1 MNINSKE
8 ISNKIENNLP
18 MNNNIK
24 EEDKISSNVSNSFPL
39 MNYEYITKG
48 RKTVYNSSKINLQS
62 PKKENPSRSKRMTLL
77 GKKDIDIQMNKKNS
91 ELFSFGKHFLD
102 SSKKRNINESR
113 IDDDNNQNLNH
124 KKLIKRIAMQLKKRV
139 RLPTCKIIKVYL
151 PYREL
156 IFRIANGIKKNFN
169 QKKFEEKYKKKERVK
184 FGPTLIKK
192 DESIDSKK
200 REIISQANNINENDE
215 NINLLLNIEDSIQNQ
230 NYINQFETFLYKNKI
245 ELSNDK
251 LPVFKSDKNKY
262 LLLNLY
268 FWIKYIKYICQKY
281 KEELSFFNYM
291 NFIDF
296 FYTWIDD
303 TKYDCTIFN
312 KLIIEQMELN
322 FTKDKINNFLLIHK
336 LKNLDDLFLRYKKLN
351 TSNCLIEIKNIGNCE
366 CPSCQEVKQKVI
378 NYNDKNIYI
387 SYSEENNLSFQK
399 FNEIIKYPQTKT
411 LIDKNQE
418 NLTLN
423 DNSTQKRITN
433 YFRCSLELNKKKE
446 EKKLFLNYTDKKLT
460 DYFYYKK
467 EKVEVQNK
475 KEKEKDKSIK
485 KSNKKSSEKNKSR
498 STSNNKVNQKKK
510 KSNKKDKIKEI
521 RELLNIDY

>member
-8 ISNKIENNLP
+8 ISNKIDNKHS
-18 MNNNIK
+18 MNNYIK
-24 EEDKISSNVSNSFPL
+24 EEDKSSSNLSNSFPL

-91 ELFSFGKHFLD
+91 ELFSFGKQFLD
-102 SSKKRNINESR
+102 SSKKRNINESN
-113 IDDDNNQNLNH
+113 IDDNNNQNLNY
-124 KKLIKRIAMQLKKRV
+124 KKLIKKISIQLKKRV
-139 RLPTCKIIKVYL
+139 KLPTCKIIKIYQ
-151 PYREL
+151 PYRGL
-156 IFRIANGIKKNFN
+156 IFRIANDIKKNFN
-169 QKKFEEKYKKKERVK
+169 QKKFEEKYKNKEREK
-184 FGPTLIKK
+184 FGPSLTRK

-200 REIISQANNINENDE
+200 REIISQANNINANDE
-215 NINLLLNIEDSIQNQ
+215 NINLLLNIDDSIQNQ
-230 NYINQFETFLYKNKI
+230 NYINQFETFLNKNTI

-251 LPVFKSDKNKY
+251 LPIFKSENNKY
-262 LLLNLY
+262 LLVNMY
-268 FWIKYIKYICQKY
+268 FWIKYIKYISQKY
-281 KEELSFFNYM
+281 ENKLSFFNFM

-296 FYTWIDD
+296 FYIWIDA

-312 KLIIEQMELN
+312 KLIIEQIELI

-336 LKNLDDLFLRYKKLN
+336 LKNLDDLFLRYKNLN
-351 TSNCLIEIKNIGNCE
+351 TTNSSIEIKNIENCK

-387 SYSEENNLSFQK
+387 SYSEENNLNFSK
-399 FNEIIKYPQTKT
+399 FNQIIKYPQAKT
-411 LIDKNQE
+411 LIDKNPQ
-418 NLTLN
+418 NLILN
-423 DNSTQKRITN
+423 DNSNQKKISN

-446 EKKLFLNYTDKKLT
+446 EKKIFPNYNDKKLT
-460 DYFYYKK
+460 DYFDYKK
-467 EKVEVQNK
+467 EKVEIQNK
-475 KEKEKDKSIK
+475 KEKEKNKSNI
-485 KSNKKSSEKNKSR
+485 KSNKKNSEKNKSR

-510 KSNKKDKIKEI
+510 KSNKNDKIKAI